1 MNTYILK
8 QAKKRYNTVID
19 ALNKNDVETLK
30 EYDLKYFAEI
40 ISANSKRVQLN
51 IEFKK
56 NDLAELKK
64 ELAEYNK
71 MANKLKALS

>member
-1 MNTYILK
+1 MNTYFLK
-8 QAKKRYNTVID
+8 EAQRRYNTVVD

-30 EYDLKYFAEI
+30 EYDLKYFADI
-40 ISANSKRVQLN
+40 INANSKRVQSN

-56 NDLAELKK
+56 KDLAELRK

-71 MANKLKALS
+71 IAKKLKALL